1 MRENGMSV
9 SQAAKFSNA
18 TSNESPLV
26 TRGMTQGYKD
36 AQNISPAAKWEKEGG
51 KWIVKKEIR
60 E

>member
-1 MRENGMSV
+1 MSV